1 MTPVTGVALDRG
13 SEVRLTCVTES
24 ATAQSETAAAVA
36 PPPSRMFDV
45 EVRRITRLCPSFI
58 RITFTGADLDQFA
71 DNGADQRIKFLLPAP
86 CGGWEYLD
94 RQNPDWYT
102 AWRALPEERRNPLR
116 TYTARAVR
124 HDLRELDVDIV
135 LHGDTGPASRWA
147 NGARVGSPLVIFGP
161 NAAYQGSRNGLE
173 FAPPTGDH
181 ALLLAGDETAVPAI
195 AAICESLP
203 ADAVG
208 EVFCEVPHT
217 EDRWTLAAPAGVRVT
232 WLAREGREHGDL
244 LVPAVQDAAD
254 RMLAMGVRASAGEGP
269 AMTAAGVDLSGE
281 LRDVDVDRELL
292 WEVPVDADGR
302 PLAQETVLYA
312 WLAGEAGV
320 IKTLRRYLV
329 STKGVDRKAV
339 AFMGYWRRG
348 RAEN

>member
-1 MTPVTGVALDRG
+1 MTEAVTDSR
-13 SEVRLTCVTES
+13 TETS
-24 ATAQSETAAAVA
+24 VA
-36 PPPSRMFDV
+36 PRPWRMFDV
-45 EVRRITRLCPSFI
+45 EVLRVTRLCPSFV
-58 RITFTGADLDQFA
+58 RITFTGEDLHEFA
-71 DNGADQRIKFLLPAP
+71 DNGRDQRIKFLLPAP

-94 RQNPDWYT
+94 RQNPDWFT
-102 AWRALPEERRNPLR
+102 SWRALPEERRNPLR
-116 TYTARAVR
+116 TYTVRAVR
-124 HDLRELDVDIV
+124 PARREVDVDIV

-147 NGARVGSPLVIFGP
+147 NGARPGSPLVILGP
-161 NAAYQGSRNGLE
+161 NAAYDGGPHGGRE
-173 FAPPTGDH
+173 FAPPSSSH

-195 AAICESLP
+195 ASICESLP

-208 EVFCEVPHT
+208 EVFLEVPHA

-232 WLAREGREHGDL
+232 WLPRDGAEHGDV

-254 RMLAMGVRASAGEGP
+254 RLLAMGVRPTADGAAATPSA
-269 AMTAAGVDLSGE
+269 E
-281 LRDVDVDRELL
+281 LADVDVDTDLL

-302 PLAQETVLYA
+302 PLAQDTVLYA

-329 STKGVDRKAV
+329 RTKGVDRRSV

-348 RAEN
+348 RSEC

>member
-1 MTPVTGVALDRG
+1 
-13 SEVRLTCVTES
+13 
-24 ATAQSETAAAVA
+24 
-36 PPPSRMFDV
+36 MFDV
-45 EVRRITRLCPSFI
+45 EVLRVTRLCPSFV
-58 RITFTGADLDQFA
+58 RITFTGEDLHEFA
-71 DNGADQRIKFLLPAP
+71 DNGRDQRIKFLLPAP

-94 RQNPDWYT
+94 RQNPDWFT
-102 AWRALPEERRNPLR
+102 SWRALPEERRNPLR
-116 TYTARAVR
+116 TYTVRAVR
-124 HDLRELDVDIV
+124 PARREVDVDIV

-147 NGARVGSPLVIFGP
+147 NGARPGSPLVILGP
-161 NAAYQGSRNGLE
+161 NAAYDGGPHGGRE
-173 FAPPTGDH
+173 FAPPSSSH

-195 AAICESLP
+195 ASICESLP

-208 EVFCEVPHT
+208 EVFLEVPHA

-232 WLAREGREHGDL
+232 WLPRDGAEHGDV

-254 RMLAMGVRASAGEGP
+254 RLLAMGVRPTADGAAATPSA
-269 AMTAAGVDLSGE
+269 E
-281 LRDVDVDRELL
+281 LADVDVDTDLL

-302 PLAQETVLYA
+302 PLAQDTVLYA

-329 STKGVDRKAV
+329 RTKGVDRRSV

-348 RAEN
+348 RSEC

>member
-1 MTPVTGVALDRG
+1 MTDAVTDSRTATPV
-13 SEVRLTCVTES
+13 
-24 ATAQSETAAAVA
+24 A
-36 PPPSRMFDV
+36 PRPWRMFDV
-45 EVRRITRLCPSFI
+45 EVLRVTRLCPSFV
-58 RITFTGADLDQFA
+58 RITFTGEDLHEFA
-71 DNGADQRIKFLLPAP
+71 DNGRDQRIKFLLPAP

-94 RQNPDWYT
+94 RQNPDWFT
-102 AWRALPEERRNPLR
+102 SWRALPEERRNPLR
-116 TYTARAVR
+116 TYTVRAVR
-124 HDLRELDVDIV
+124 PARREVDVDIV

-147 NGARVGSPLVIFGP
+147 NGARPGSPLVILGP
-161 NAAYQGSRNGLE
+161 NAAYDGGPHGGRE
-173 FAPPTGDH
+173 FAPPSSSH

-195 AAICESLP
+195 ASICESLP

-208 EVFCEVPHT
+208 EVFLEVPHA

-232 WLAREGREHGDL
+232 WLPRDGAEHGDV

-254 RMLAMGVRASAGEGP
+254 RLLAMGVRPTADGAAATPSA
-269 AMTAAGVDLSGE
+269 E
-281 LRDVDVDRELL
+281 LADVDVDTDLL

-302 PLAQETVLYA
+302 PLAQDTVLYA

-329 STKGVDRKAV
+329 RTKGVDRRSV

-348 RAEN
+348 RSEC